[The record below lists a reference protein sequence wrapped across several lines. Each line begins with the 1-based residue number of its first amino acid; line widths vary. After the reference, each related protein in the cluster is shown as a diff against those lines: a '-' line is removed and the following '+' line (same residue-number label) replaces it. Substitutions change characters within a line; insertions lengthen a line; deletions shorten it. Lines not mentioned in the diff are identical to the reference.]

1 MTLGQDYTIALSFL
15 PRSDTFGKIYHFW
28 VEVMDLAVQAQ
39 GLYKSYYSG
48 FLRRRRHPVLRDLH
62 LEIPH
67 GSIFG
72 ILGPNGTGK
81 TTLISI
87 LATLLL
93 PDAGRV
99 EVLGLD
105 VLKQDAQLRRRI
117 NLASG
122 AAKFVW
128 SLTVT
133 ENLRFYGRLY
143 GLWGKRLAER
153 VEEMIALFGLAD
165 WQHRQFETL
174 SSGLKQRLA
183 LAKALISRPELLF
196 LDEPTNGLDPVA
208 AQHTREEIARLNRE
222 TGMTIILTTHN
233 MREAEMLC
241 HEVGFLGEG
250 QILAQGDIPTLQA
263 QLALG
268 DRITLIFAGQPPEMD
283 FKALPGVLETRLQ
296 APELEM
302 VVDHSDSRLP
312 ALIREINQAGGN
324 LKQIKVRGVDL
335 EDLYRE
341 YSH

>member
-1 MTLGQDYTIALSFL
+1 
-15 PRSDTFGKIYHFW
+15 
-28 VEVMDLAVQAQ
+28 MDLAVQAQ

-48 FLRRRRHPVLRDLH
+48 VLRRRRHPVLQDLH

-72 ILGPNGTGK
+72 ILGPNGVGK

-93 PDAGRV
+93 PDVGRV

-128 SLTVT
+128 SLTAV

-143 GLWGKRLAER
+143 GLWGKKLKTR
-153 VEEMIALFGLAD
+153 VQEMVDLFELGE
-165 WQHRQFETL
+165 WQHRPFETL

-183 LAKALISRPELLF
+183 LAKALISQPELLF
-196 LDEPTNGLDPVA
+196 LDEPTNGLDPLA

-233 MREAEMLC
+233 MREAEILC

-250 QILAQGDIPTLQA
+250 RILAQGDIGTLQS
-263 QLALG
+263 QLSLG
-268 DRITLIFAGQPPEMD
+268 DRVILIFAEQPPEMD
-283 FKALPGVLETRLQ
+283 FKALPGVLEARLQ
-296 APELEM
+296 TLELEL
-302 VVDHSDSRLP
+302 VVDDSETRLP
-312 ALIREINQAGGN
+312 AIIREITGAGGS
-324 LKQIKVRGVDL
+324 LTQIRVRGVDL

>member
-1 MTLGQDYTIALSFL
+1 MDVTVSFL
-15 PRSDTFGKIYHFW
+15 PLSVAFGKLYYFS
-28 VEVMDLAVQAQ
+28 VTNMNLAVQAQ
-39 GLYKSYYSG
+39 GLGKTYSSG
-48 FLRRRRHPVLRDLH
+48 FWRRQRQSVLRELH
-62 LEIPH
+62 LNIPT
-67 GSIFG
+67 GTIFG
-72 ILGPNGTGK
+72 ILGPNGAGK

-93 PDAGRV
+93 PEAGSV

-105 VLKQDAQLRRRI
+105 ALREAHLLRQRI

-128 SLTVT
+128 SLSVE

-143 GLWGKRLAER
+143 GLWGKTLTAR
-153 VEEMIALFGLAD
+153 VQEMVALFELEA
-165 WQHRQFETL
+165 WRRRPFETL

-208 AQHTREEIARLNRE
+208 AQHTREEIARLNRQ

-233 MREAEMLC
+233 MREAELLC

-250 QILAQGDIPTLQA
+250 RILAQGGIPSLQS

-268 DRITLIFAGQPPEMD
+268 DRLTLTLDEASGSLD
-283 FKALPGVLETRLQ
+283 FGRLPGVLQWQRQGPVLH
-296 APELEM
+296 L
-302 VVDHSDSRLP
+302 VVDHSDRRLP
-312 ALIREINQAGGN
+312 AIFREITAAGGVVSRV
-324 LKQIKVRGVDL
+324 QVEEVDL

-341 YSH
+341 FSH

>member
-1 MTLGQDYTIALSFL
+1 
-15 PRSDTFGKIYHFW
+15 
-28 VEVMDLAVQAQ
+28 MDLAVRVQ
-39 GLYKSYYSG
+39 GLDKSYSSG
-48 FLRRRRHPVLRDLH
+48 FLRRRRYPVLRDLH
-62 LEIPH
+62 LEIPA

-72 ILGPNGTGK
+72 ILGSNGAGK

-93 PDAGRV
+93 ADAGRV

-105 VLKQDAQLRRRI
+105 ALKQGAQLRRRI

-128 SLTVT
+128 TLTVE

-143 GLWGKRLAER
+143 GLWGKALSKRIQ
-153 VEEMIALFGLAD
+153 EMVALFDLEA
-165 WQHRQFETL
+165 WRRRPFETL

-222 TGMTIILTTHN
+222 AGLTIILTTHN

-250 QILAQGDIPTLQA
+250 KILAQGDLATLQA
-263 QLALG
+263 KLALG
-268 DRITLIFAGQPPEMD
+268 DRVALTFRDSLPSLD
-283 FKALPGVLETRLQ
+283 FGRLPGVLDWQ
-296 APELEM
+296 ARALVVEL
-302 VVDHSDSRLP
+302 VVDHSETRLP
-312 ALIREINQAGGN
+312 ALFKEIEAVQGI
-324 LKQIKVRGVDL
+324 LSRVRVEAVDL
-335 EDLYRE
+335 EDLYRQF
-341 YSH
+341 SR